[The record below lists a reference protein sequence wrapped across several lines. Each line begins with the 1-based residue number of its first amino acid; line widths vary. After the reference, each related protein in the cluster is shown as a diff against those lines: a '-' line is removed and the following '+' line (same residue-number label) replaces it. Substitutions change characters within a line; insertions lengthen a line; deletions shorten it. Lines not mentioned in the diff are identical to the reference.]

1 MTGKVI
7 SFNKN
12 KGFGFIRND
21 ANEDY
26 FFHYS
31 EIIMEGFKDIDV
43 GQAVE
48 FDVIENKEENENKG
62 KLRAVKI
69 KKI

>member
-1 MTGKVI
+1 MKGKVI

-12 KGFGFIRND
+12 KGFGFITTD
-21 ANEDY
+21 EGEDL

-31 EIIMEGFKDIDV
+31 QIIMEGFKNIDV

-48 FDVIENKEENENKG
+48 FDVEETVRG
-62 KLRAVKI
+62 LRATNI